1 MSVSGSHLFRF
12 MIALALCIGSVPA
25 VAGCGSANSNAS
37 AAGGITNKPTGVN
50 DVLEA
55 RMTEE
60 TEERDFFADYDETE
74 EDTVPTS
81 DTLSE
86 PLEPMEGIDVDLASM
101 SGTIVYSEVFNMMT
115 YPADYEGKTIRM
127 RGEFVR
133 FDDESTG
140 HTYFACI
147 IQDATAC
154 CAQGIEFDTGD
165 RYKFPD
171 DFPAEGDQI
180 TVKGVFSTY
189 MEGDT
194 MYCTLKDSEI
204 V

>member
-1 MSVSGSHLFRF
+1 MSVSGRHLFRLT
-12 MIALALCIGSVPA
+12 IAFALCLGSVPA
-25 VAGCGSANSNAS
+25 LAGCGSGNTSPS
-37 AAGGITNKPTGVN
+37 AAGGVTSKPTGVN
-50 DVLEA
+50 EVLEA

-60 TEERDFFADYDETE
+60 QDFFADYEEST
-74 EDTVPTS
+74 EDTTPSS

-86 PLEPMEGIDVDLASM
+86 PLEPMPGIDVDLASM

-115 YPADYEGKTIRM
+115 YPSDYVGKTIRM

-133 FDDESTG
+133 FDDETTG
-140 HTYFACI
+140 HVYYACI

-154 CAQGIEFDTGD
+154 CAQGIEFKPNDD
-165 RYKFPD
+165 YKFPD

-204 V
+204 L